1 MYKKLAIA
9 ALSFIFSMALPRPS
23 WAETVIEKIARTG
36 VLTIGT
42 RLDTIPY
49 SYVNDKKQL
58 VGYSIDIVNLIE
70 QELEGK
76 LGRPVQL
83 QVRAIDDPGQ
93 LVPKIIAGDIDMA
106 CNAQFTW
113 QREQYVDFS
122 IPYSLS
128 GIRLLAK
135 RGNNL
140 TGTPESLI
148 GRRIGVVPNSLGES
162 TLKAVQPKAVLVSLK
177 GAEEGFAALRD
188 GKVDAVAGDSI
199 ILAGNAQRVD
209 PKAFQMVPVQPYARY
224 GMGCMVA
231 ENNSTFLNAVNQA
244 IAKLMQGYVIG
255 DKKYVDIVNK
265 WVGSNGIVEL
275 PPELIREYFETILI
289 SREQIP
295 LTQRSTVTNL
305 EK

>member
-1 MYKKLAIA
+1 MYKKLAITT
-9 ALSFIFSMALPRPS
+9 LGLIFSMALPRPS
-23 WAETVIEKIARTG
+23 WAETVMEKIARTG

-58 VGYSIDIVNLIE
+58 VGYSIDVVNLIK
-70 QELEGK
+70 QEVEGK

-83 QVRAIDDPGQ
+83 QVQVIDDPGQ
-93 LVPKIIAGDIDMA
+93 LIPKITAGDVDMV

-113 QREQYVDFS
+113 QRDQYVDFS

-128 GIRLLAK
+128 GIRLLTK
-135 RGNNL
+135 KGNNL
-140 TGTPESLI
+140 AGTPESLV
-148 GRRIGVVPNSLGES
+148 GKRIGVVPNSLGES
-162 TLKAVQPKAVLVSLK
+162 VMKTVQPKAVLVSLK
-177 GAEEGFAALRD
+177 EAEEAFAALRD
-188 GKVDAVAGDSI
+188 GKVDAVAGDTI

-209 PKAFQMVPVQPYARY
+209 PKGFQVLPVQPYARY
-224 GMGCMVA
+224 GVGCMVA
-231 ENNSTFLNAVNQA
+231 ENNSTFLNAANQA

-265 WVGSNGIVEL
+265 WVGPNGIVEI
-275 PPELIREYFETILI
+275 PPELIRTYFETIIL

-295 LTQRSTVTNL
+295 LTQSTVTGA
-305 EK
+305 KK